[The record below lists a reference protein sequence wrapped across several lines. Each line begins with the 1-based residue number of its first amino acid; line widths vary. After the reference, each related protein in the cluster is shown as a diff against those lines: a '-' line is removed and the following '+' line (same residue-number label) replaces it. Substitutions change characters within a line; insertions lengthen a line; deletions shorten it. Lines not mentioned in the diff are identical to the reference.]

1 MNTLGD
7 IIVDSLKE
15 GVRVLVTPIET
26 VLAEFVDPLIEL
38 IVSTPTPDTV
48 FGRPTNDA
56 WPAVYDFYWDTMI
69 PLTLFLWA
77 LSIGLVIFLES
88 TSHLFGS
95 YHQAKL
101 KRRTFAGLLGI
112 LMWWWVAALSLQFV
126 NALTGFLVPDL
137 SEITLFE
144 TLSFS
149 AMGVIGIAIALL
161 TDLLLFVLI
170 ALLYFIRQVVL
181 YLFVVMMPL
190 LIVFWIPG
198 VGPFVQVSRL
208 MSRLAGFYTPFLFM
222 TVPVAL
228 LFRLGELI
236 GGSVNLSMKGF
247 GQWLMALVIPIVAI
261 AAPFV
266 LFWQAGAIFLM
277 ADRASHRLSSQRA
290 SDRLARG
297 SDVGQTGVQGG
308 QNFVRG
314 ARGQP
319 AVRADG
325 QTVLDSGNS
334 RAHAVGSRLHTA
346 TTSVSESF
354 ERRGGGRGGSGG
366 SSLTD
371 STDRSR
377 TRRDA
382 DFSNLRSRPDRT
394 SGESGTRTDSD
405 RTAIDDSPRYIQ

>member
-1 MNTLGD
+1 MSTIGD
-7 IIVDSLKE
+7 VIIESLKDLI
-15 GVRVLVTPIET
+15 RILVIPIES
-26 VLAEFVDPLIEL
+26 LIEDYVDPLL
-38 IVSTPTPDTV
+38 KIVVGTPTPDTV
-48 FGRPTNDA
+48 FGQPTNDP

-69 PLTLFLWA
+69 PLSLFLWA

-101 KRRTFAGLLGI
+101 KRRAFAGLLGI

-126 NALTGFLVPDL
+126 NVLTGFLLPDL
-137 SEITLFE
+137 SDITLFE
-144 TLSFS
+144 TLSFG
-149 AMGVIGIAIALL
+149 AMSVLGIAIALL

-181 YLFVVMMPL
+181 YLFVVLMPL

-222 TVPVAL
+222 TIPVAL

-236 GGSVNLSMKGF
+236 GGSVDLSMQGF

-266 LFWQAGAIFLM
+266 LFWQAGAIFFM
-277 ADRASHRLSSQRA
+277 ADRASQRLSSQRA

-297 SDVGQTGVQGG
+297 SEAGKTGVQGG

-319 AVRADG
+319 AVRSDG
-325 QTVLDSGNS
+325 QTVLHSGNS
-334 RAHAVGSRLHTA
+334 RAHTAGSRLHSA
-346 TTSVSESF
+346 ATSVTETF
-354 ERRGGGRGGSGG
+354 ERRGGGRGGGGG
-366 SSLTD
+366 SLAD

-377 TRRDA
+377 AERDA
-382 DFSNLRSRPDRT
+382 DFSNLRSRPDGT
-394 SGESGTRTDSD
+394 SRGSGTRTDSD
-405 RTAIDDSPRYIQ
+405 GTAIDDAPRYIQ